1 MPHFSLG
8 INSYRKEFAPK
19 EQILSCKSRSH
30 FERAMSSRN
39 ASRKSQKL
47 SLFVNEGELLHL
59 NHFMSRFL
67 FFFFFSFLWRKKVLC
82 RFQGWSYVC
91 SSHAIRTGTK
101 HAMWNVTPDHTFLYF
116 CRKSSRCMGR
126 PLCFFHQ
133 FNNR

>member
-67 FFFFFSFLWRKKVLC
+67 FFFFFHFCGGK
-82 RFQGWSYVC
+82 RFYVDFKAGHT
-91 SSHAIRTGTK
+91 SVQ
-101 HAMWNVTPDHTFLYF
+101 AML
-116 CRKSSRCMGR
+116 
-126 PLCFFHQ
+126 
-133 FNNR
+133 